1 MAERW
6 SVIAARY
13 AMLETT
19 LSEAYYRWEFY
30 GEPDGPARLDYF
42 FWLLQSPSE
51 TILVDTGFH
60 PDAGARRGRTTL
72 IEPAAAMERLGVN
85 SGTVKRIL
93 VTHLHWDHTGNLDV
107 LPDAEL
113 LVPQVELDFWMS
125 PMGRRGQFTGPS
137 EPAELDYVRA
147 AQDAGRVTPLVGGQE
162 VAPGVRVVHV
172 GGHTPGQM
180 MVEVRGN
187 GAPPVV
193 LASDAVHFYDELEH
207 ERPFA
212 IIANLA
218 EMYAGYDTVRE
229 LVGADGH
236 MVPGHDPEV
245 MQRYPRVDR
254 HVGDFAVRIA

>member
-1 MAERW
+1 MAEKW
-6 SVIAARY
+6 TVIAARY

-19 LSEAYYRWEFY
+19 LGEAYYRWEFY

-51 TILVDTGFH
+51 AILVDTGFH

-72 IEPAAAMERLGVN
+72 IEPATAMERLGVN
-85 SGTVKRIL
+85 PDTVKRIL

-113 LVPQVELDFWMS
+113 LVPQVELDFWLS

-147 AQDAGRVTPLVGGQE
+147 AQDAGRVTALVGGE
-162 VAPGVRVVHV
+162 EIAPGVRVVHV

-180 MVEVRGN
+180 VVAVLGDD
-187 GAPPVV
+187 APPIV
-193 LASDAVHFYDELEH
+193 LASDAVHFYEELEH

-218 EMYAGYDTVRE
+218 EMYEGYDTVRA
-229 LVGADGH
+229 LTGAAGH

-245 MQRYPRVDR
+245 MKRYPRVDR
-254 HVGDFAVRIA
+254 HVGDFAVRIS